1 MNADSSPNGA
11 TAEQRE
17 RGAAAG
23 DVACFADALGRQLA
37 DAQRVLLTG
46 PIDPDGDSIG
56 ACLALERGLRRRYPH
71 LTVHVAG
78 RPGYRYAWLDGADR
92 MRPDA
97 QVSPDYDVVVVMD
110 GDRHR
115 LEPEIDAAFHAAP
128 TTAIIDHHASTGTDG
143 YDLHLLDHTAAS
155 TCQMVYPLLRLWGVP
170 MDRSLAELLYT
181 GIIFDTGGFR
191 HSNASPA
198 THRLAARLLE
208 QGIDQAAICVRVLC
222 ERSASGTNLLG
233 EVLLGSKLLADG
245 VVAVGRVPR
254 EGFDRL
260 GAAPEDLEGI
270 VDALLHQRGVEV
282 ACLFIE
288 KEPGRVKL
296 SLRSRRT
303 VDVADI
309 ASRLGPGGGGHAR
322 AAGVLLREPIAAAWD
337 RVNAALEAEVGAQTD
352 AIRAAAS

>member
-1 MNADSSPNGA
+1 MNADPSPDGDA
-11 TAEQRE
+11 AQPRGRE
-17 RGAAAG
+17 AAAG
-23 DVACFADALGRQLA
+23 DAACFADALDRLLA
-37 DAQRVLLTG
+37 DVQRVLLTG

-78 RPGYRYAWLDGADR
+78 RPGYRYDWLDGAER

-97 QVSPDYDVVVVMD
+97 KVRPDYDLVVVMD

-115 LEPEIDAAFHAAP
+115 LEPEVDAAFRAARS
-128 TTAIIDHHASTGTDG
+128 TAIIDHHRSTGTDG
-143 YDLHLLDHTAAS
+143 YDLQLLDHTAAS

-170 MDRSLAELLYT
+170 MDRTLAELLYT

-208 QGIDQAAICVRVLC
+208 QGIDQAAICVRVLS
-222 ERSASGTNLLG
+222 ERSASGMHLLG
-233 EVLLGSKLLADG
+233 EVLLGSALLADG

-254 EGFDRL
+254 ATIERL

-303 VDVADI
+303 VNVASI

-322 AAGVLLREPIAAAWD
+322 AAGVLLHEPLGTAWG
-337 RVNAALEAEVGAQTD
+337 RVSAALEQEIGAQSD
-352 AIRAAAS
+352 AIRAAAG